1 MRTIFLAD
9 AHLHHPDD
17 ANYRLLL
24 RFIQSLHGTADTLC
38 ILGDLF
44 DFRVGL
50 PALAFDEQEPLLNA
64 LQQLHAAG
72 TRLIWLE
79 GNHDFRLG
87 ADLARR
93 LGAEIYQGPVLLELQ
108 GKQVF
113 LCHGDLINKADWR
126 YRLLYRTL
134 RSRATL
140 QIGRML
146 PASAVQ
152 GLRSRLQ
159 RSSKGRY
166 SGNRKRWDYSSM
178 IRSYAESIRTEGAQ
192 ALVLGHFHQPFIE
205 HQQEFTL
212 VSLGDWISHY
222 SYAELLDG
230 SFRLLTYPA

>member
-24 RFIQSLHGTADTLC
+24 RFIQSLQGTADTLC

-50 PALAFDEQEPLLNA
+50 PALAFDEQEPLLKA
-64 LQQLHAAG
+64 LEQLHAAG

-79 GNHDFRLG
+79 GNHDFQLG
-87 ADLARR
+87 ADLAAR
-93 LGAEIYQGPVLLELQ
+93 LGAEIYPGPVLLELQ

-134 RSRATL
+134 RSRVTL

-166 SGNRKRWDYSSM
+166 HKDRKRWDYSSM
-178 IRSYAESIRTEGAQ
+178 IRSYAASIHAQGAD
-192 ALVLGHFHQPFIE
+192 ALVLGHFHQPFID
-205 HQQEFTL
+205 QQQDFSL

-222 SYAELLDG
+222 SYAELVDG